1 MELDDLYYVGTVSG
15 EPISKEFAK
24 ALWRPTKIIKE
35 ARESFDPEPI
45 IDLLAEDAIYES
57 QDTLIPLSGKSEISH
72 YLRRR
77 FSFFMEMPAHQDT
90 GTILFGT
97 IDLPGGSDYPC
108 LIFFVDGVRQA
119 LWTVTLEEPD
129 HHMISRIDIST
140 VLPHPDEATLWRTV
154 DVLDV
159 LSEARKLPNSDWNSR
174 FEDWLKA

>member
-72 YLRRR
+72 YLRGR
-77 FSFFMEMPAHQDT
+77 FSFFEEMPANQDT
-90 GTILFGT
+90 GTILLGT
-97 IDLPGGSDYPC
+97 IDLPRGSGYPC
-108 LIFFVDGVRQA
+108 LIFVADEVRQA
-119 LWTVTLEEPD
+119 LWIVTLEDSD
-129 HHMISRIDIST
+129 HHMISRIDILT
-140 VLPHPDEATLWRTV
+140 VVPPPDEAIPYN
-154 DVLDV
+154 DD
-159 LSEARKLPNSDWNSR
+159 D
-174 FEDWLKA
+174 D